1 MNYLII
7 GFLSLLVLICI
18 IHIIYSRI
26 KYNPYI
32 EDLEKQKM
40 LLQEIK
46 GCKNRIRDFENQ
58 ISENKYKLQQLFSFK
73 KKLEDEIKL
82 YEENIELSEFSIY
95 KPVYDFN
102 TSAEFK
108 EHLNLLY
115 ETQKEFIKEKKAAVC
130 TTEWK
135 VGGSKRQGT
144 KMTNDSLKLMI
155 RAFNG
160 ESDSC
165 IAKVKYNNIDTMFNR
180 IQKSYEK
187 INQLNAV
194 SDCYITK
201 EYLQLKLDELI
212 LTHERALKIQEEK
225 EELLLLREQQREEE
239 KAQKEYL
246 LAEKEEKDKQK
257 ALQMAELQLHKSQA
271 SQEIAELTEKIQLL
285 KIELQKASEKRERAV
300 SMAQITRAGY
310 VYIISNIG
318 SFGENTYKIG
328 STRRLEPMD
337 RVREL
342 GDASVPFIFDVHAIV
357 YCEDAPSLEKRLHKA
372 LEAYRVNKV
381 NLRKEFFNIDLATIE
396 SLVSEYHGK
405 IYMNYTS
412 EALHF
417 RESLRLSEKSNQSI
431 ELQKQQNIEKQQF
444 DNIMN
449 L

>member
-7 GFLSLLVLICI
+7 GFLSLLVLVCVIY
-18 IHIIYSRI
+18 IIYSRI

-40 LLQEIK
+40 LQKEIN

-73 KKLEDEIKL
+73 KKLEDDIQL

-108 EHLNLLY
+108 EQLNLLY

-165 IAKVKYNNIDTMFNR
+165 IAKVKHNNIDTMFNR

-271 SQEIAELTEKIQLL
+271 SQK
-285 KIELQKASEKRERAV
+285 
-300 SMAQITRAGY
+300 
-310 VYIISNIG
+310 
-318 SFGENTYKIG
+318 
-328 STRRLEPMD
+328 
-337 RVREL
+337 
-342 GDASVPFIFDVHAIV
+342 
-357 YCEDAPSLEKRLHKA
+357 
-372 LEAYRVNKV
+372 
-381 NLRKEFFNIDLATIE
+381 
-396 SLVSEYHGK
+396 
-405 IYMNYTS
+405 
-412 EALHF
+412 
-417 RESLRLSEKSNQSI
+417 
-431 ELQKQQNIEKQQF
+431 
-444 DNIMN
+444 
-449 L
+449 